1 MLCSTVKKKQNKTA
15 IVHIKNLTCL
25 YIFIG
30 NKHAHA
36 LFHGYFMLH
45 KLTYNGQERRKKNQY
60 FKLHNYICQRNLGI
74 HNIGTD

>member
-45 KLTYNGQERRKKNQY
+45 KLTYNG
-60 FKLHNYICQRNLGI
+60 
-74 HNIGTD
+74 